1 MIRSLIAVF
10 AAAVLTAPLAH
21 AQTPGGEAAPAP
33 KPPLFET
40 KKVDGTDNVYV
51 FRYQSSQRSEEHTSE
66 LQSH

>member
-10 AAAVLTAPLAH
+10 AAAVLTAPFAH

-40 KKVDGTDNVYV
+40 KKVEGTDNVYV
-51 FRYQSSQRSEEHTSE
+51 FRYQNS
-66 LQSH
+66 